1 MPDNILPGIDDAV
14 ASVMQ
19 QDTAGTATAIRNNV
33 QNSVGQSADQ
43 AAKYQ
48 HLARYVGVPLETVQQ
63 DPDTVQQQA
72 AVQRVGADTL
82 AQHTPKTANYL
93 AVPNNMA
100 KSHDDIPPL
109 ASLERTIQSVPN
121 PFTTS
126 SPPTFADQSVPGA
139 MLSGL
144 GLSFNKAA
152 TAAAITLGGVPTLWD
167 RLASVLVGRQTT
179 YEQDRYF
186 RTFVD
191 PLIAARPALETSPTA
206 PFANKAASTVGNLIG
221 MMSQITLTGS
231 GGAAAD
237 LAAGSS
243 TAEVLGAQA
252 AHGVKSMAFP
262 AISDATD
269 TARRVYEET
278 GNAGAAARAAQMQYA
293 TTSLAGVVPL
303 SAPGG
308 LALRAAGGAVSGA
321 ITGEVSRQAMN
332 LVLPTS
338 MQSGYSPEDLALSAL
353 SGAMLG
359 GVMGPRA
366 HTAELA
372 GVRETYAEASKAERA
387 EQAGEQLQALSQLA
401 AESKTRERDAEGFRQ
416 LVQTMTEDGHLQ
428 DVYVEANVLADAL
441 EKGGSSI
448 QELARTMPDVAD
460 QFHQAAQTN
469 GDIRIP
475 VADYA
480 TNIAGGP
487 VDAALLPHLRVD
499 PDGMSYQQS
508 QEYFQNQKTKLTE
521 QAQKLAAMKQEQD
534 AMATDL
540 QGVHDK
546 VLEQLDQA
554 GRFPDTVNKAYAAM
568 IRAFYETTAARTGM
582 KPSELYE
589 RFPLK
594 ISSEALAGEGLQQ
607 TERASFSPSTNTIH
621 LTNNAD
627 LSSFLHESGHF
638 FLEAMNGITRNEK
651 APEGIKADF
660 DTLLK
665 HYGVAGD
672 TPEARLADWSAR
684 DIEDKRV
691 AHESFARGFESYLLD
706 GKAPT
711 PELQGLFSRFR
722 SWLVNIYRSVA
733 DLNVE
738 LSPEVRA
745 VMDRLLAS
753 EDAIEEAEQARG
765 YMVPKEMPA
774 GMDPAEYAKLQELDA
789 EATDK
794 AITEMSAASMR
805 DLKWANNAKSKAL
818 KALQREASGAREE
831 IRSQVMQKLEDTPLR
846 QAEKYLKR
854 PATAPEAIQAQK
866 NWEAQRDAQR
876 AKFVDEVKAEYLAK
890 PEAADLV
897 GIKKGQFL
905 AKSKR
910 AIENEAERRSL
921 QWEVDNPRPAKDA
934 ASPPD
939 LVAEMFGFTDG
950 KTLRKLIAEAGPIK
964 AQAEAIVNQRMLE
977 QHGELVDP
985 VSIERM
991 AESAIH
997 NEARARFM
1005 ATGLKVLSKSPI
1017 SARQLA
1023 SASKEAAEAAIAAQK
1038 VKDLRPAQHSAA
1050 EARANKDVIKLAPK
1064 DPAGAV
1070 QAQRA
1075 ALLNNRLFRA
1085 ATDAVA
1091 EVQKGVTYLKK
1102 FDKDTVRGKIAL
1114 DIRDQIDDLLAR
1126 FDLRQKPTDAPTRK
1140 QVNLQNWVESQQ
1152 AAGYAPSVTP
1162 DMLDPTFRTHFK
1174 EMTVEQFRG
1183 LVETVKAM
1191 EYVGRKR
1198 EELTI
1203 GGERVALNDYVNTKL
1218 VPKLAER
1225 GENFT
1230 RDELIDRREDR
1241 LTNPIAL
1248 ALDRFNAF
1256 RRGIAAQLKPTEFK
1270 RNQYDMHELLGPF
1283 GESIFDPILNANYRK
1298 VDMLKGLSQD
1308 FERLANEQGKD
1319 WQKSL
1324 ADMVDNQHLVDPD
1337 KGDALSPRMMR
1348 LTRGRMIGLAIHV
1361 GNESNFDKLTK
1372 GWGWK
1377 GEDVWKFLH
1386 DNMTEKDW
1394 KAVQGIWDL
1403 YGKHWPEMEAMNR
1416 RLGNSAPDKIE
1427 PRPFQTKFGELP
1439 GGYAAIAYDALRSR
1453 RGEKEAAG
1461 AAINP
1466 ADGLFGRSYF
1476 KPDTTTNGSMNSR
1489 VEGYTDRVD
1498 LDFHHIASRMHETIH
1513 DLAYREAAIDA
1524 NKIIEHP
1531 DFRRAFKSAYG
1542 LEAYRSM
1549 QDWLGRV
1556 VNSEN
1561 FDRQAGALGQFLQY
1575 TRTGMVMTAI
1585 ALRVSTVLKHG
1596 GSAGIKTTGY
1606 FLGGGEKY
1614 LASRM
1619 ASMGTDYK
1627 AQIEGAKEKF
1637 GEIRARLMQQDRDF
1651 RVTSGALFE
1660 PDSLNSKAERFG
1672 HAMVAWSDMMTAVPT
1687 AWAAYDRA
1695 ITEGIPKNQGGTG
1708 KPMTEAQAV
1717 NYANKIVREAHGS
1730 NVETARSM
1738 VLNTSSEVLKMFTTL
1753 YGFMNTSYGQALD
1766 GFDKLR
1772 TAGISSPAVLA
1783 RSFMALIVPAIWA
1796 HYLTHGKAKDDESW
1810 GAWIAKAVAGE
1821 VAGMVPF
1828 VRDAASMVEGYS
1840 HAGVVGAEAWIQT
1853 IVAAGMDVKKLAQ
1866 GKEVKAPIK
1875 DIANAAGMG
1884 LHIPGLGQLGATAQY
1899 AADVR
1904 AGKEHPK
1911 NAVDVA
1917 RGLTIGPGH

>member
-1 MPDNILPGIDDAV
+1 MPNNILPGIDDAV

-19 QDTAGTATAIRNNV
+19 QDTDSTATAIRNNV
-33 QNSVGQSADQ
+33 QNSVGKNPDQ
-43 AAKYQ
+43 AARYQ
-48 HLARYVGVPLETVQQ
+48 HLARFIGVPVETVEQ
-63 DPDTVQQQA
+63 DPDEVEQQA
-72 AVQRVGADTL
+72 AVQRVGANTL
-82 AQHTPKTANYL
+82 AKNTPKTAAYL
-93 AVPNNMA
+93 AAPNNMA
-100 KSHDDIPPL
+100 KSHDDIPNL
-109 ASLERTIQSVPN
+109 AGLESVVKTVPN
-121 PFTTS
+121 PFGAS
-126 SPPTFADQSVPGA
+126 APPTFGDESIGGA
-139 MLSGL
+139 VLSGL
-144 GLSFNKAA
+144 GLSFNRGA
-152 TAAAITLGGVPTLWD
+152 TAVNILGGAVPTIYD
-167 RLASVLVGRQTT
+167 RVASLMTGKPTT
-179 YEQDRYF
+179 AAQDAYF

-191 PLIAARPALETSPTA
+191 PLLAARPALEVNPNA
-206 PFANKAASTVGNLIG
+206 PFVNKAASTVGNLIG
-221 MMSQITLTGS
+221 MLSQITLTGS
-231 GGAAAD
+231 GGAPAE
-237 LAAGSS
+237 LATGSS
-243 TAEVLGAQA
+243 TAQVLGAQA
-252 AHGVKSMAFP
+252 AHGVKAMAFP

-269 TARRVYEET
+269 TARRVYQET
-278 GNAGAAARAAQMQYA
+278 GDAGAAARAAQMQYA
-293 TTSLAGVVPL
+293 TSSAAGVVPL

-308 LALRAAGGAVSGA
+308 LLTRLAGGAVSGVA
-321 ITGEVSRQAMN
+321 SGEVSRQAMN
-332 LVLPTS
+332 MVLPTS
-338 MQSGYSPEDLALSAL
+338 MQSTFNPEDLALSAI

-366 HTAELA
+366 HTTELA
-372 GVRETYAEASKAERA
+372 GVRATYTEAAKAEQA
-387 EQAGEQLQALSQLA
+387 EQAGEQLQTMSQMA
-401 AESKTRERDAEGFRQ
+401 AESKTRGRDAEGFRQ
-416 LVQTMTEDGHLQ
+416 LVQSMTEDGNLQ
-428 DVYVEANVLADAL
+428 DVYVDANIFADAL

-448 QELARTMPDVAD
+448 QELARTLPDVAE
-460 QFHQAAQTN
+460 QFAQAAQTN

-487 VDAALLPHLRVD
+487 VDALLLPHLRVD

-508 QEYFQNQKTKLTE
+508 QEYFANQKTQLTE
-521 QAQKLAAMKQEQD
+521 QAQKLAAEKQEQD
-534 AMATDL
+534 AREADL

-546 VLEQLDQA
+546 VLEQLEQA
-554 GRFPDTVNKAYAAM
+554 GRFPAAVNKSYAALV
-568 IRAFYETTAARTGM
+568 RAFYDTTAQRAGM
-582 KPSELYE
+582 LPSELYE

-594 ISSEALAGEGLQQ
+594 VSSEALAGEGLQQ
-607 TERASFSPSTNTIH
+607 TERGSFAPSTTTVH

-627 LSSFLHESGHF
+627 LSTFLHESGHL
-638 FLEAMNGITRNEK
+638 FLDVLHGIAGDAA
-651 APEGIKADF
+651 APEGIRNDF

-665 HYGVAGD
+665 SSGVAGD
-672 TPEARLADWSAR
+672 TPEARMADWSAR
-684 DIEDKRV
+684 DINGKRDV
-691 AHESFARGFESYLLD
+691 HENFARSFEAYMLE

-722 SWLVNIYRSVA
+722 SWLVNIYRNIA
-733 DLNVE
+733 DLNVS

-753 EDAIEEAEQARG
+753 EDAIKEAEQARG
-765 YMVPKEMPA
+765 YLTPKEAPA
-774 GMDPAEYAKLQELDA
+774 GMDPTQFEEYQKLGA

-794 AITEMSAASMR
+794 AISEMSAASLR
-805 DLKWANNAKSKAL
+805 DLKWSSNAKSKAL
-818 KALQREASGAREE
+818 KKLQAEARGAREE
-831 IRSQVMQKLEDTPLR
+831 IKNQVT
-846 QAEKYLKR
+846 AEYEAQPVERARTYLKTGKLFDAKGEELPDTR
-854 PATAPEAIQAQK
+854 PLGAPEVKIDKGAL
-866 NWEAQRDAQR
+866 EAMYPEGQLGRPDLDKLR
-876 AKFVDEVKAEYLAK
+876 GLTGKDGMHPDMVAELFGINSGHELVRQLV
-890 PEAADLV
+890 EAPP
-897 GIKKGQFL
+897 KKE
-905 AKSKR
+905 
-910 AIENEAERRSL
+910 AIEAL
-921 QWEVDNPRPAKDA
+921 
-934 ASPPD
+934 
-939 LVAEMFGFTDG
+939 TD
-950 KTLRKLIAEAGPIK
+950 
-964 AQAEAIVNQRMLE
+964 QRMMQE
-977 QHGELVDP
+977 HGELVDP

-1005 ATGLKVLSKSPI
+1005 ATGLKILSKSPVP
-1017 SARQLA
+1017 ARQLA
-1023 SASKEAAEAAIAAQK
+1023 AASKEAAQAAIAAQK
-1038 VKDLRPAQHSAA
+1038 IRDLRPSQHSAA

-1064 DPAGAV
+1064 DPAAAV

-1085 ATDAVA
+1085 ATDAVT
-1091 EVQKGVTYLKK
+1091 EVQKGVAYLKK
-1102 FDKDTVRGKIAL
+1102 FDKDSIRGKIAV
-1114 DIRDQIDDLLAR
+1114 DIRDQIDDLLSR
-1126 FDLRQKPTDAPTRK
+1126 FDLRQNPTDAPTRK
-1140 QVNLQNWVESQQ
+1140 QVNLENWIESQQ
-1152 AAGYAPSVTP
+1152 AAGYSPSVTA
-1162 DMLDPTFRTHFK
+1162 DMLDQTFRTPYK
-1174 EMTVEQFRG
+1174 DMTVEQFRG
-1183 LVETVKAM
+1183 LLDTVKAM
-1191 EYVGRKR
+1191 EHIGRKR

-1203 GGERVALNDYVNTKL
+1203 QGERMSLDQYVNEKL
-1218 VPKLAER
+1218 VPKLEAR

-1230 RDELIDRREDR
+1230 RDQLIERPEYRH
-1241 LTNPIAL
+1241 TNPVAL
-1248 ALDRFNAF
+1248 ELDRFSSWL
-1256 RRGIAAQLKPTEFK
+1256 RGVAAQLKPTEFK
-1270 RNQYDMHELLGPF
+1270 RNQYDLHELLGPF
-1283 GESIFDPILNANYRK
+1283 GESIFDPILNANYHK

-1308 FERLANEQGKD
+1308 FQRLAEEQGKD
-1319 WQKSL
+1319 WQKGL

-1337 KGDALSPRMMR
+1337 KDTTTPQMMR
-1348 LTRGRMIGLAIHV
+1348 LTRGRMIGIAIHV

-1403 YGKHWPEMEAMNR
+1403 YGKHWPEVEAMNR
-1416 RLGNSAPDKIE
+1416 RLGNSSPEKIE
-1427 PRPFQTKFGELP
+1427 PRPFKTKYGEMP

-1453 RGEKEAAG
+1453 RGEREAAG

-1476 KPDTTTNGSMNSR
+1476 KPDTTTNGSLNSR

-1498 LDFHHIASRMHETIH
+1498 LDFHHIATRLHETIH

-1531 DFRRAFKSAYG
+1531 DFRRAFKAAYG
-1542 LEAYRSM
+1542 PEAYKSLR
-1549 QDWLGRV
+1549 DWLGRV

-1561 FDRQAGALGQFLQY
+1561 FDRQSGALGQFLQY

-1596 GSAGIKTTGY
+1596 GSAGIKTSGY

-1627 AQIEGAKEKF
+1627 NQIESAKEKF
-1637 GEIRARLMQQDRDF
+1637 GEIRARLLQQDRDF
-1651 RVTSGALFE
+1651 RVTSAALFE
-1660 PDSLNSKAERFG
+1660 PESLTSKGERFG
-1672 HAMVAWSDMMTAVPT
+1672 HAAVAWSDMMTAVPT

-1738 VLNTSSEVLKMFTTL
+1738 VLNTNSEVLKMFTTL

-1796 HYLTHGKAKDDESW
+1796 HYLTHGKKKDEDNW
-1810 GAWIAKAVAGE
+1810 AAWIGKAVAGE

-1840 HAGVVGAEAWIQT
+1840 HAGVVGAESWIQT
-1853 IVAAGMDVKKLAQ
+1853 MVQAAMDVKKVAQ

-1875 DIANAAGMG
+1875 DIANALGMG

-1899 AADVR
+1899 AADVH

-1911 NAVDVA
+1911 DVVEAA